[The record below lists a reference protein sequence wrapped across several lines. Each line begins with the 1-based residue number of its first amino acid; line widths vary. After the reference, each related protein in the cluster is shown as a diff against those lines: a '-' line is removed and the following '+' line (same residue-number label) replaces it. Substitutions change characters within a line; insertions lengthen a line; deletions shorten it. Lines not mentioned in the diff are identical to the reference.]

1 MVVNKP
7 FIFLAVNRIT
17 FVRNPR
23 RWNVVHSLLILNFV
37 KIIIIIIII
46 TVKCKDSLSESW
58 TARLIQW
65 RKSLSYLMT
74 RRSLPSTGTAEVGT
88 NTYTKRR
95 GVTLSMFVGIE
106 R

>member
-1 MVVNKP
+1 
-7 FIFLAVNRIT
+7 
-17 FVRNPR
+17 
-23 RWNVVHSLLILNFV
+23 
-37 KIIIIIIII
+37 
-46 TVKCKDSLSESW
+46 
-58 TARLIQW
+58 
-65 RKSLSYLMT
+65 LSYLMT